1 MPSIVTRLVI
11 TSSAKAIRL
20 NWRQVVDDREG
31 RRQWKSATM
40 AIGGFSLDVE
50 WRSWWTLTLTL
61 RQKPFQVRGFW
72 RRYCSRRTGF
82 HKPQWFKQSDTTM
95 KAQEKDSM
103 KPELSVVGIDLA

>member
-1 MPSIVTRLVI
+1 MPSIVTRPVI

-40 AIGGFSLDVE
+40 AIGGFSVDVE

-72 RRYCSRRTGF
+72 RRYWKSLSPFYYARFSTRLPVWVVFMPLNPPPASRNWQRY
-82 HKPQWFKQSDTTM
+82 W
-95 KAQEKDSM
+95 
-103 KPELSVVGIDLA
+103 